1 MNIQIG
7 NRAPSNNMQHK
18 GALKCIQPLIY
29 IAMRDIALSNNGSI
43 PHCIRYPSHQAP
55 WELVIDDKNASNE
68 IMQTC

>member
-29 IAMRDIALSNNGSI
+29 IAMRDIALSNSGSI
-43 PHCIRYPSHQAP
+43 PHCIRYPSH
-55 WELVIDDKNASNE
+55 
-68 IMQTC
+68 